1 MKTKEQVIEWL
12 KSKEWYEQFK
22 ANVENYGQFEKIE
35 EYLERFS
42 DNVLFFCA
50 FPWGNTPEGNHF
62 WYEKCNEYLTW
73 WYNEND

>member
-22 ANVENYGQFEKIE
+22 NNVEKYGIFKKIE

-42 DNVLFFCA
+42 GNALFFLCISV
-50 FPWGNTPEGNHF
+50 G
-62 WYEKCNEYLTW
+62 
-73 WYNEND
+73 

>member
-12 KSKEWYEQFK
+12 KSKEWFEQFK
-22 ANVENYGQFEKIE
+22 ANVEKYGVFKKTE

-42 DNVLFFCA
+42 SNSLFFCA
-50 FPWGNTPEGNHF
+50 FPWDNTPEGNHF
-62 WYEKCNEYLTW
+62 WFEKCKEYVTW